1 MSERQRIII
10 IGDGIAGHTAARHI
24 AAARPKT
31 NVTLVG
37 VEREGP
43 YSACALPDYLAGRP
57 RNGIFLPPFPTRGK
71 VEVITGAVAD
81 GIDPAKRLV
90 SVNGAP
96 LPYDKLIIATG
107 SRAFVPPVPGA
118 DLPGN
123 FTVKTLGDVENIKA
137 WGGKT
142 AVVIGSG
149 AIGLET
155 AMALKERGLAV
166 TVVEMLDRILP
177 TAFDQPAADQLAR
190 ELEAHDIA
198 VQVSRKVVKVAGDA
212 KVSQVCTDAGD
223 LPCDLV
229 IWAAGVRSNTDIAAQ
244 AGLEIGR
251 FRGIRTDAF
260 MATSMPDIYACGD
273 CVETFSRLTGEPT
286 LSLLW
291 GAAKEQAVVAASNC
305 IGEQRQYPG
314 AFGVMIEIIG
324 SLTAVSAGFTASA
337 PNAPADV
344 EAEDVRTTEG
354 YRRLVTAAGKII
366 GVQLVGDCRGAG
378 ALIAAVKKGLDRTAI
393 AAVLANPVERKRA
406 PWFQSASRFA

>member
-1 MSERQRIII
+1 MSERQRIVI

-24 AAARPKT
+24 AAARTETK
-31 NVTLVG
+31 VTLVG
-37 VEREGP
+37 AENEGP
-43 YSACALPDYLAGRP
+43 YSACALPDHLAGRP
-57 RNGIFLPPFPTRGK
+57 RSGIFLPPVPERGK
-71 VEVITGAVAD
+71 VEILAGTVAD
-81 GIDPAKRLV
+81 GIDPAGRLV
-90 SVNGAP
+90 SVAGSQ

-107 SRAFVPPVPGA
+107 SRAFVPPVPGSE
-118 DLPGN
+118 LPGN
-123 FTVKTLGDVENIKA
+123 FTVKTLRDVENISA
-137 WGGKT
+137 WGGKA

-166 TVVEMLDRILP
+166 TVIEMLGRILP

-198 VQVSRKVVKVAGDA
+198 VLVSRKVVKVAGDA
-212 KVSQVCTDAGD
+212 KVTQVCTDAGD
-223 LPCDLV
+223 IPCDLL
-229 IWAAGVRSNTDIAAQ
+229 IWAAGVRPNTDLAAQ

-251 FRGIRTDAF
+251 LRGIKTDAS

-305 IGEQRQYPG
+305 SGEPRQYPG

-337 PNAPADV
+337 PNVPADV
-344 EAEDVRTTEG
+344 EVEDAWTPGG

-378 ALIAAVKKGLDRTAI
+378 ALIAAVKKGLPSTAI

>member
-1 MSERQRIII
+1 MRERPGIVI
-10 IGDGIAGHTAARHI
+10 IGDGIAGHTAARYI
-24 AAARPKT
+24 TAVRPKT
-31 NVTLVG
+31 KVTLVG
-37 VEREGP
+37 AEVQGP

-57 RNGIFLPPFPTRGK
+57 RSGIFLPPFPAAGRVT
-71 VEVITGAVAD
+71 VITGAVAE
-81 GIDPAKRLV
+81 GIDPANREINV
-90 SVNGAP
+90 AGSP

-118 DLPGN
+118 DLAGN
-123 FTVKTLGDVENIKA
+123 FTVKTLRDVEDIMA
-137 WGGKT
+137 WGGKA

-155 AMALKERGLAV
+155 AMALRERGLDV

-177 TAFDQPAADQLAR
+177 TAFDKPAAEQLAR
-190 ELEAHDIA
+190 ELEAHA
-198 VQVSRKVVKVAGDA
+198 VAVRVSRKVLAVAGDVKVAS
-212 KVSQVCTDAGD
+212 VRTDAGD

-229 IWAAGVRSNTDIAAQ
+229 IWAAGVRPNADLATQ

-251 FRGIRTDAF
+251 LRGIKTDAF
-260 MATSMPDIYACGD
+260 MATSVPDIYACGD
-273 CVETFSRLTGEPT
+273 CAETFSRLTGEPA
-286 LSLLW
+286 LGLLW

-337 PNAPADV
+337 PNAPAGV
-344 EAEDVRTTEG
+344 EAEEESTAEG

-378 ALIAAVKKGLDRTAI
+378 AMIAAVRKGLPRAAI
-393 AAVLANPVERKRA
+393 TAVLANPVERKRA
-406 PWFQSASRFA
+406 PWFQNAARFA